1 MGFKENLAFFK
12 KVIFKNMVM
21 YNRNWTMVRCLTKR
35 GIKKIISKSYSNLH
49 INVGWSIL
57 VAHVFKSKLK
67 KIDLALRFIFQASM
81 ADAIIEKDHPK
92 SGPKIM
98 LNDAA
103 VESNPVDE
111 KSQESEKLSDQEEN
125 GEEME
130 FEIPEEEISQ
140 TDENGIEAVEVGKE
154 CRTENE
160 DKTADGTKV
169 DNQNTTENLDDF
181 QAKKKVV
188 KMRGAEDYISERK
201 NDLTKYENRKDSVT
215 RLDNKIGKSSDQSES
230 SDLKDLKQ
238 DSKNIQIDEIQKIEV
253 RESTDLESEMFYEDE
268 LDDSRMPLCKF
279 YYRMK

>member
-1 MGFKENLAFFK
+1 
-12 KVIFKNMVM
+12 
-21 YNRNWTMVRCLTKR
+21 
-35 GIKKIISKSYSNLH
+35 
-49 INVGWSIL
+49 
-57 VAHVFKSKLK
+57 
-67 KIDLALRFIFQASM
+67 M
-81 ADAIIEKDHPK
+81 ADAIIEKDYPK

-140 TDENGIEAVEVGKE
+140 TDANEAIEVGKE

-160 DKTADGTKV
+160 DGTADGTKV
-169 DNQNTTENLDDF
+169 DKQNTTENLVDF
-181 QAKKKVV
+181 QATKKIV
-188 KMRGAEDYISERK
+188 KMRGAEDYISG
-201 NDLTKYENRKDSVT
+201 NLTKYENRKDSVT

-279 YYRMK
+279 YYRVK